1 MCLSFNSL
9 LFAVVLDTTS
19 EILFIGQ
26 ILMETRNSLHIVYI
40 TKQVKVQT
48 ELTSLPLTRICFLKM
63 KQLKKKKIMQQ
74 TCLEIEGFR

>member
-9 LFAVVLDTTS
+9 LFAVVLDTTFK
-19 EILFIGQ
+19 ILFIGQ

-48 ELTSLPLTRICFLKM
+48 ELTSLLLTRICFLKM
-63 KQLKKKKIMQQ
+63 KQLKEKKNHAANM
-74 TCLEIEGFR
+74 LRNRRL